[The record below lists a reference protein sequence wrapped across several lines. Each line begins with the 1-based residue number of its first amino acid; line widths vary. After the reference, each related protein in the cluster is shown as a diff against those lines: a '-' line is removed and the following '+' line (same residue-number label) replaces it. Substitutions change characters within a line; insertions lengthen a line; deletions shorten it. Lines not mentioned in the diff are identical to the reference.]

1 MNKIIFTVIA
11 IFFLKA
17 CSYEPI
23 LLNKKYDFQLN
34 DITATGD
41 KEINRVL
48 IDKLKNKT
56 NGSKIFNLNLIS
68 KKNEKILSY
77 DGKGDPLILE
87 LKISLNYEILL
98 NEKVILK
105 DKIQKQITYN
115 NIKDKYELAKYEDL
129 MILNLSENLSDE
141 ILVSIATVQNDS

>member
-34 DITATGD
+34 YINATGD
-41 KEINRVL
+41 KEINRIL

-56 NGSKIFNLNLIS
+56 NGSKVFNLNLIS
-68 KKNEKILSY
+68 KKNEKSLSY

>member
-68 KKNEKILSY
+68 KKKEKILSY

>member
-1 MNKIIFTVIA
+1 MNKIIFTIIA

-34 DITATGD
+34 DITTTGD
-41 KEINRVL
+41 REINRIL
-48 IDKLKNKT
+48 IEKLKNKT

>member
-1 MNKIIFTVIA
+1 MNKIIFTIIA

>member
-34 DITATGD
+34 DINATGD

-105 DKIQKQITYN
+105 DKIQKQISYN

>member
-1 MNKIIFTVIA
+1 MNKIIFTIIA

-34 DITATGD
+34 DITTTGD
-41 KEINRVL
+41 REINRIL
-48 IDKLKNKT
+48 IEKLKNKT

-98 NEKVILK
+98 NEKIILK

-141 ILVSIATVQNDS
+141 ILVSIATVQHDS

>member
-129 MILNLSENLSDE
+129 MILNLSENLSDG
-141 ILVSIATVQNDS
+141 

>member
-56 NGSKIFNLNLIS
+56 NGSKVFNLNLIS

>member
-23 LLNKKYDFQLN
+23 LINKKYDFQLN

-41 KEINRVL
+41 KEINRFL

-115 NIKDKYELAKYEDL
+115 NIIDKYELAKYEDL

>member
-68 KKNEKILSY
+68 KKDEKVLSY

>member
-34 DITATGD
+34 DINATGD

>member
-1 MNKIIFTVIA
+1 M
-11 IFFLKA
+11 
-17 CSYEPI
+17 
-23 LLNKKYDFQLN
+23 
-34 DITATGD
+34 
-41 KEINRVL
+41 
-48 IDKLKNKT
+48 
-56 NGSKIFNLNLIS
+56 
-68 KKNEKILSY
+68 
-77 DGKGDPLILE
+77 E

>member
-34 DITATGD
+34 DINATGD

-98 NEKVILK
+98 NEKVILT

>member
-34 DITATGD
+34 DINATGD

-56 NGSKIFNLNLIS
+56 NGNKIFNLNLIS

-105 DKIQKQITYN
+105 DKIQKQISYN

>member
-129 MILNLSENLSDE
+129 MVLNLSENLSDE

>member
-1 MNKIIFTVIA
+1 M
-11 IFFLKA
+11 
-17 CSYEPI
+17 
-23 LLNKKYDFQLN
+23 
-34 DITATGD
+34 
-41 KEINRVL
+41 
-48 IDKLKNKT
+48 
-56 NGSKIFNLNLIS
+56 
-68 KKNEKILSY
+68 
-77 DGKGDPLILE
+77 ILE

>member
-34 DITATGD
+34 DINATGD

-68 KKNEKILSY
+68 KKDEKVLSY

>member
-68 KKNEKILSY
+68 KKDEKVLSY

-129 MILNLSENLSDE
+129 MVLNLSENLSDE
-141 ILVSIATVQNDS
+141 ILVSIATVQHDS